1 MAQIIIKEDSGLR
14 TQDSGLR
21 TQDSGLRTQDSGL
34 RTNSVLIY
42 LSVLSRRGGTD
53 R

>member
-1 MAQIIIKEDSGLR
+1 MSIIIDSGLR

-34 RTNSVLIY
+34 RTNSVLVL
-42 LSVLSRRGGTD
+42 LSSSLKGEAA
-53 R
+53 